1 MNLIYWG
8 NQLSLI
14 FNPSLKIPFK
24 KNSSLFKQ
32 VNKKLSSVGSLARF
46 IVLKN
51 TMFHV
56 LYNSFIIKWQETFSN
71 DVMQA
76 SQKIPKDKQVT

>member
-1 MNLIYWG
+1 MNLIYSC

-14 FNPSLKIPFK
+14 FNQSLKIPFN
-24 KNSSLFKQ
+24 KNSSLL
-32 VNKKLSSVGSLARF
+32 NRLIKKLSLAGSSACF

-71 DVMQA
+71 DIMQV
-76 SQKIPKDKQVT
+76 SQVPEAEQVT

>member
-1 MNLIYWG
+1 MNLIYSCS
-8 NQLSLI
+8 QLSLI
-14 FNPSLKIPFK
+14 FHQSLKIPFK
-24 KNSSLFKQ
+24 KNSSLL
-32 VNKKLSSVGSLARF
+32 NRLIKKLSLVGSSAWF

-71 DVMQA
+71 DVMQV
-76 SQKIPKDKQVT
+76 SQILRAEQVT